1 MIVSGIQTEAT
12 AGEKRRG
19 SPILWAR
26 WGSISNLIAQRLRPR
41 QPPTLVLSLPRS
53 GSSWVGETLGRADN
67 ALYLRE
73 PVTQSD
79 KSFYYKGT
87 VFSPDEP
94 DVAVSYQK
102 LADRAFSGCPDFAR
116 DVVRFPLQWALWWRR
131 PRRLVI
137 KEVNPLACV
146 WYLQR
151 YQPRILFLVRHPA
164 GVALSCHV
172 KGWLST
178 EPAAWANNGRFQ
190 AKALRFALDALEGYP
205 AHEFVVYEKVCA
217 DPLAEF
223 ERMFAFADL
232 IWNDRIQGF
241 IRKDTSDSKKMIDA
255 WRGKLPPGALEALGK
270 GFRQFDLPWYQKDEE
285 W

>member
-1 MIVSGIQTEAT
+1 MAEGRTHTKAA
-12 AGEKRRG
+12 AGEKRHG

-26 WGSISNLIAQRLRPR
+26 WGSISKLIAQRLRPQ

-79 KSFYYKGT
+79 QSFYYKGT

-94 DVAVSYQK
+94 DVAASYQM
-102 LADRAFSGCPDFAR
+102 LADRAFSGCPDFAK
-116 DVVRFPLQWALWWRR
+116 DVVQFPLQWALWWRR

-137 KEVNPLACV
+137 KEVNPLACE

-151 YQPRILFLVRHPA
+151 YQPRIVFLVRHPA

-172 KGWLST
+172 KGWVST
-178 EPAAWANNGRFQ
+178 EPAAWANNGIFQ
-190 AKALRFALDALEGYP
+190 AEALRFALDALAEYP
-205 AHEFVVYEKVCA
+205 AHEFVVYKEVCA

-241 IRKDTSDSKKMIDA
+241 IGQDTSDSKKMIDA
-255 WRGKLPPGALEALGK
+255 WRGKLPPGALEALGSSY
-270 GFRQFDLPWYQKDEE
+270 RQFDLPWYQKDEE